1 MFQNVV
7 GFKAGVSEKDKKKQL
22 TLEDMQEGT
31 LKVLFVRGKN
41 LRADDGDTSD
51 PYCLVKYHSFDKEV
65 KLQSKTIPKTV
76 NPEWRDL

>member
-1 MFQNVV
+1 M
-7 GFKAGVSEKDKKKQL
+7 D
-22 TLEDMQEGT
+22 DMQTGT

-51 PYCLVKYHSFDKEV
+51 PYCICKVLSLDKEI
-65 KLQSKTIPKTV
+65 KIQSKTIKSTL